1 MSTIKSLI
9 RLKIKKNVSAS
20 HHIFL
25 VYRSHARN
33 ALGSHAARA
42 RKRVDDEQNYKKKHR
57 NIDQLEDVAADSS
70 FADDILHNYQILDN
84 VNVHLWRFK
93 KTFAEE

>member
-1 MSTIKSLI
+1 MPETRWALTQLELENASTTNKII
-9 RLKIKKNVSAS
+9 R
-20 HHIFL
+20 
-25 VYRSHARN
+25 
-33 ALGSHAARA
+33 
-42 RKRVDDEQNYKKKHR
+42 KKHR